1 MRNEN
6 EFPIKYSFSLCVETQ
21 EEQDIVAD
29 IFDLYDVRWAS
40 GDRFK
45 DRDYYHRGENIYYY
59 YTDQELTK
67 SYELLDGVAD
77 QNLTVEE
84 FVFEISGV
92 QLSDIEIADSI
103 DISDML

>member
-1 MRNEN
+1 MHNEN

-40 GDRFK
+40 GNRFK
-45 DRDYYHRGENIYYY
+45 DLKFYHRGETIYYY
-59 YTDQELTK
+59 YKDRELTRE
-67 SYELLDGVAD
+67 YMLLDGFAD

-84 FVFEISGV
+84 FVSEISCV
-92 QLSDIEIADSI
+92 QLSDIELDDTI
-103 DISDML
+103 DIGDML

>member
-1 MRNEN
+1 MRDEN
-6 EFPIKYSFSLCVETQ
+6 EFPIKYPFSLCVKTQ
-21 EEQDIVAD
+21 EEQDMVAD

-45 DRDYYHRGENIYYY
+45 DLKYYYGETIYYY
-59 YTDQELTK
+59 YKDQELTK
-67 SYELLDGVAD
+67 SSELLDGFVD

>member
-21 EEQDIVAD
+21 EEQDI
-29 IFDLYDVRWAS
+29 FDLYDVRWAS
-40 GDRFK
+40 GNRFK
-45 DRDYYHRGENIYYY
+45 DLKYYHRGETIYYY
-59 YTDQELTK
+59 YKDRELTRG
-67 SYELLDGVAD
+67 YMLLDGFAD

-84 FVFEISGV
+84 FVSEISCV
-92 QLSDIEIADSI
+92 QPTDIENADSI

>member
-6 EFPIKYSFSLCVETQ
+6 EFPIKYPFSLCVKTQ
-21 EEQDIVAD
+21 EEQDMVAD

-45 DRDYYHRGENIYYY
+45 DREYYYGKTIYYY
-59 YTDQELTK
+59 YKDQELTH
-67 SYELLDGVAD
+67 SSELLDGVVD

>member
-21 EEQDIVAD
+21 EEQDMVAD

-45 DRDYYHRGENIYYY
+45 DRKYYYGETIYYY
-59 YTDQELTK
+59 YKDQELK
-67 SYELLDGVAD
+67 QSSELLDEIVD

-92 QLSDIEIADSI
+92 QPPDIELDDSI

>member
-40 GDRFK
+40 GNRFK
-45 DRDYYHRGENIYYY
+45 DLNYYHREEKIYYY
-59 YTDQELTK
+59 YTDQELTR
-67 SYELLDGVAD
+67 SDELLDGVAD

-84 FVFEISGV
+84 FVSEISCV
-92 QLSDIEIADSI
+92 QLSDIELDDSI

>member
-6 EFPIKYSFSLCVETQ
+6 EFPIKYPFSLCVKTQ
-21 EEQDIVAD
+21 EEQDMVAD

-45 DRDYYHRGENIYYY
+45 DREYYYGETIYYY
-59 YTDQELTK
+59 YKDQELTQ
-67 SYELLDGVAD
+67 SSELLDEIVD

-92 QLSDIEIADSI
+92 QPPDIELDDTI